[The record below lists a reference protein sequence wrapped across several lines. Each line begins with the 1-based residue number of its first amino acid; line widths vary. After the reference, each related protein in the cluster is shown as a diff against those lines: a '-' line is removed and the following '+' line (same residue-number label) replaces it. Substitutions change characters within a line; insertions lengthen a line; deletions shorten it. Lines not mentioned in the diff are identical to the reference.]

1 MGNGT
6 LIARF
11 LPHKCGHPPTAESV
25 NRRAESV
32 KMLENEAKNALVEII
47 SGLQELRRPLPEPL
61 FEHAR
66 KSAGILIPN
75 LGSHL
80 GYRAIGAVFQ
90 KFPGLAKPYLL
101 DVLERRQPC
110 QPFELSQ

>member
-1 MGNGT
+1 MGKST

-25 NRRAESV
+25 NHHAESV
-32 KMLENEAKNALVEII
+32 KMLENEGLKTLKEKK
-47 SGLQELRRPLPEPL
+47 SGLQELRRPLPESL

-80 GYRAIGAVFQ
+80 GHRAIGAVF
-90 KFPGLAKPYLL
+90 
-101 DVLERRQPC
+101 
-110 QPFELSQ
+110 